1 MVPKPGASRLVAH
14 VRLIVYSQSVII
26 GQGSGLAAVGPLSTG
41 RAYAIAEFRT
51 RARGGKILFP
61 MKVN

>member
-41 RAYAIAEFRT
+41 RAYAIAEF
-51 RARGGKILFP
+51 
-61 MKVN
+61 